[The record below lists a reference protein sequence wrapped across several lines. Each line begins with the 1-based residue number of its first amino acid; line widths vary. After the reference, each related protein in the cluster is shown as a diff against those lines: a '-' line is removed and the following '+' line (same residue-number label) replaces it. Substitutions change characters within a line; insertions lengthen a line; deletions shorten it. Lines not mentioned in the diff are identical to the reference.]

1 MNALKWKRV
10 TSNTACV
17 YYMDRSGKWI
27 KVNDEAPLAAVK
39 EYIRQN
45 QEQIYPYIVAQIG
58 TRTNAKR
65 HVLRKIMASD
75 INDARNFFNLWIE
88 EQEEP
93 LTGTIQL
100 LTGNW
105 KLVLE
110 LDTETGTQTNF
121 N

>member
-10 TSNTACV
+10 TANTACV

-27 KVNDEAPLAAVK
+27 KVQDEAPFTAVK

-45 QEQIYPYIVAQIG
+45 QEQIYPFIVAQIG
-58 TRTNAKR
+58 TRANAKR
-65 HVLRKIMASD
+65 HVLRKIMAVDKDDATMYFNKWLSD
-75 INDARNFFNLWIE
+75 
-88 EQEEP
+88 QEEP

-105 KLVLE
+105 TLV
-110 LDTETGTQTNF
+110 TEVVTQ
-121 N
+121 